1 MAFSEIVF
9 KWVFARF
16 CPPVCFLSLL
26 AEKGFGF
33 VFSNSLGLVFCS
45 CNSVFLAIAAY
56 KGLGFSMESMRHA
69 ISQIK
74 Q

>member
-33 VFSNSLGLVFCS
+33 VFSSEFSKPHFSPCGVS
-45 CNSVFLAIAAY
+45 SVLLENNTDF
-56 KGLGFSMESMRHA
+56 KC
-69 ISQIK
+69 
-74 Q
+74 